1 MQEINLG
8 QYAIPFLIT
17 IFLSIVYKPF
27 DNPDGSSKIPDWV
40 KGYTAI
46 CIGVILSII
55 GMFYSGADTSSF
67 KVWVDYILYGFVQG
81 AASIGIFKIAQ
92 FTPGIP
98 ISPPKE

>member
-17 IFLSIVYKPF
+17 IFLAVIFKPF
-27 DNPDGSSKIPDWV
+27 DNPDGTSKLPDWL
-40 KGYTAI
+40 KGYIAI
-46 CIGVILSII
+46 GIGVALGII
-55 GMFYSGADTSSF
+55 GMFYSGVQPITF

-98 ISPPKE
+98 LHSK